1 MEFSRQEYWNGLPF
15 PSPGDL
21 PDPGLE
27 PGNYWDPFALCISL
41 LPFLHLNIFV
51 LPLQSRESW
60 ENVPGQIHVLH
71 SVNWENA
78 TRPVCLGSLLPLFL
92 EIRCSFPPSTGCT
105 PLPRVLWPA
114 SWKKFRESFPNL
126 LFLTFLQLKI
136 LSLPR
141 CPVWGWHNLNPVSSR
156 EDPPLAVLLLSSILM
171 SPSQTIL
178 PSVLLPL
185 FCTRW
190 KESMSWAGSQRLSC
204 LGSCVPSTPG
214 WNSEYTSHSTIVILC
229 MRFLVHYGLTK
240 PF

>member
-105 PLPRVLWPA
+105 PLPRVLWPV

-156 EDPPLAVLLLSSILM
+156 EDPLWPCSFSHPFSCRHPKQSFLPSYSLCFAPDGRNQCLGLVPNASPVWGAVFPVPQVEILNTRLIAPLLSCVWGFWSIM
-171 SPSQTIL
+171 
-178 PSVLLPL
+178 
-185 FCTRW
+185 
-190 KESMSWAGSQRLSC
+190 G
-204 LGSCVPSTPG
+204 
-214 WNSEYTSHSTIVILC
+214 
-229 MRFLVHYGLTK
+229 
-240 PF
+240 